1 MLFFLTKTK
10 SNISGMKKILLQFVF
25 LLFCVFT
32 LTSCFELREEVYIK
46 KDGSGTYSLTVD
58 LSGRKQEIAI
68 TTSLTDSTQEEKNF
82 VENIENVIQKSSESF
97 SEIGGITQVEYT
109 TDYEN
114 YLTGFS
120 FDFDNVEA
128 LTAALNQL
136 NPSPAPLKPAF
147 EFSKRTFER
156 NNTHYLQPLIERA
169 KERQQTPEDKATKR
183 FQDYVFESANYI
195 FIVRT
200 EGKIKKF
207 SNKKATY
214 SSGDK
219 NEVVLNY
226 SFSELL
232 SGRVDLDNKMKL
244 K

>member
-1 MLFFLTKTK
+1 
-10 SNISGMKKILLQFVF
+10 MKKTLLRLSFV
-25 LLFCVFT
+25 LFIVFSFS
-32 LTSCFELREEVYIK
+32 SCFELREEVYIK

-58 LSGRKQEIAI
+58 LSGRKQEVSL

-82 VENIENVIQKSSESF
+82 VANIENVIQKSSESF
-97 SEIGGITQVEYT
+97 SEIGGITQIEYN

-120 FDFDNVEA
+120 FDFDNVA
-128 LTAALNQL
+128 SLTAALNQL
-136 NPSPAPLKPAF
+136 NSEPAPSKPAF

-156 NNTHYLQPLIERA
+156 NNTHYLKPLLERA
-169 KERQQTPEDKATKR
+169 KERQQTPEDEATKR
-183 FQDYVFESANYI
+183 FQNYVFESASYV

-200 EGKIKKF
+200 EGKIKKY

-214 SSGDK
+214 SSDDK

-226 SFSELL
+226 SFAELL
-232 SGRVDLDNKMKL
+232 SGRANLDNKMKL
-244 K
+244 R

>member
-1 MLFFLTKTK
+1 
-10 SNISGMKKILLQFVF
+10 MKKILLQLT
-25 LLFCVFT
+25 LLLLCVFT
-32 LTSCFELREEVYIK
+32 LTSCFELREEIYIK

-58 LSGRKQEIAI
+58 LSGRKQEVAI

-82 VENIENVIQKSSESF
+82 VANIENVIQKSSESF
-97 SEIGGITQVEYT
+97 SEIGGITHVEYT

-136 NPSPAPLKPAF
+136 NTEQTSTKPAF
-147 EFSKRTFER
+147 EFSKRSFER
-156 NNTHYLQPLIERA
+156 NNTNYLQPLLDKA
-169 KERQQTPEDKATKR
+169 KERQQTPEDEATKR
-183 FQDYVFESANYI
+183 FQDYVFGSANYI
-195 FIVRT
+195 FIVRA
-200 EGKIKKF
+200 EGKIKKY
-207 SNKKATY
+207 SNKKAIY
-214 SSGDK
+214 SSDDK

-232 SGRVDLDNKMKL
+232 SGKADLDNKLKL

>member
-1 MLFFLTKTK
+1 
-10 SNISGMKKILLQFVF
+10 MKKILLQFTF
-25 LLFCVFT
+25 LLLCVFT

-58 LSGRKQEIAI
+58 LSGRKQEIAV
-68 TTSLTDSTQEEKNF
+68 TTSLTDSTNEEKNF
-82 VENIENVIQKSSESF
+82 VANIENVIQKSSESF
-97 SEIGGITQVEYT
+97 SEIGGITHVEYN

-120 FDFDNVEA
+120 FDFDNVES

-136 NPSPAPLKPAF
+136 NTEPAPSKPAF

-156 NNTHYLQPLIERA
+156 NNTHYLQPLLDRA
-169 KERQQTPEDKATKR
+169 KERQKMAEDEATKR
-183 FQDYVFESANYI
+183 FQDYVFESANYV

-200 EGKIKKF
+200 EGKIKKY

-214 SSGDK
+214 SSDDK

-226 SFSELL
+226 SFAELL
-232 SGRVDLDNKMKL
+232 SGRANLDNKMKIR
-244 K
+244 